1 MRCFALFAFFGQKY
15 RRNVLTIKWLQV
27 VLAAT
32 AKCCHRDKLGYSLRT
47 GSDNAQEHGSSTMGW
62 ETVTNAM
69 DIGRNERRRS
79 SRHEASNVIRNE
91 LRARTVMQE
100 RRSKFVWAGEGHIV
114 PEKAAG
120 RRPSWKTFHARDA
133 PNHSYRSSE

>member
-1 MRCFALFAFFGQKY
+1 M
-15 RRNVLTIKWLQV
+15 
-27 VLAAT
+27 AAT

-91 LRARTVMQE
+91 LRARNVMQE
-100 RRSKFVWAGEGHIV
+100 RRSKFVWGGDGHIV
-114 PEKAAG
+114 PEKVAG
-120 RRPSWKTFHARDA
+120 RRPSWKPFARKGC
-133 PNHSYRSSE
+133 PQSFVTEFRVI